1 MFSKNDYLMY
11 FKSIKETEELML
23 IRATELQKSFAGDEE
38 ARKLIES
45 WKSDEEKHRDLVKEM
60 IAKIK

>member
-1 MFSKNDYLMY
+1 MFTKNDYLKY

-45 WKSDEEKHRDLVKEM
+45 WKSDEEKHRDLVEEM